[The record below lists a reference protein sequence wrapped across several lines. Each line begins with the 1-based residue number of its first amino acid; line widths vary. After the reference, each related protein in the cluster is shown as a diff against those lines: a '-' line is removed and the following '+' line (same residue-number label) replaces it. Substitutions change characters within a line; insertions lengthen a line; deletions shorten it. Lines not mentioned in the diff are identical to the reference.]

1 LTRSEVAR
9 RLGVTVTSVR
19 WYERTGKLNPKK
31 DPRGVR
37 RFDEAEVEAFAQE
50 RGVPLPGDPTTA
62 IIARVFQMIADGKGL
77 PEIVIATGLMPS
89 RVRALY
95 VEYITPI
102 RYPVPTPSAASN
114 DTQRHTRP
122 TTSPNGTPDA
132 ARSGQ

>member
-1 LTRSEVAR
+1 LTRSDVAR

-37 RFDEAEVEAFAQE
+37 RFDEAEVEAFARE
-50 RGVPLPGDPTTA
+50 RGIPMPGDPTTA
-62 IIARVFQMIADGKGL
+62 MIARVFQMIADGKGL
-77 PEIVIATGLMPS
+77 PDIVIATGLMPS

-102 RYPVPTPSAASN
+102 RCPVPALGETAS
-114 DTQRHTRP
+114 DTQRHAQP
-122 TTSPNGTPDA
+122 TTAFSGTPDA
-132 ARSGQ
+132 ARGGQ